1 MAKSTYKSVYDN
13 PNYWRGVRD
22 RLIRTA
28 GQAIVASAAAS
39 LFTGAGAIAFLIFL
53 AVALLGSLGTSLAA
67 PEKVLLGELPE
78 QPEPDLEAWAEAE
91 QDH

>member
-1 MAKSTYKSVYDN
+1 MSNNKSIYDN
-13 PNYWRGVRD
+13 PNFWRGVRD

-39 LFTGAGAIAFLIFL
+39 LFTGAGLLAFAVFMG
-53 AVALLGSLGTSLAA
+53 VALLGSLGTSLAA
-67 PEKVLLGELPE
+67 PEKVLLGQLPE
-78 QPEPDLEAWAEAE
+78 ETEPDLEAWAEAE

>member
-1 MAKSTYKSVYDN
+1 MSNYKSIYDN

-39 LFTGAGAIAFLIFL
+39 LFTGAGAIAFAIFM

-78 QPEPDLEAWAEAE
+78 PEIDHEGWAEAE
-91 QDH
+91 LDH

>member
-1 MAKSTYKSVYDN
+1 MATYKSVYEN

-39 LFTGAGAIAFLIFL
+39 LFTGAGLVAFLIFMG
-53 AVALLGSLGTSLAA
+53 VALLGSLGTSLAA

-78 QPEPDLEAWAEAE
+78 EQPDYEAWAEAE

>member
-1 MAKSTYKSVYDN
+1 MSNYKSIYDN
-13 PNYWRGVRD
+13 PNFWRGVRD

-39 LFTGAGAIAFLIFL
+39 LFTGAGLLAFAVFMG
-53 AVALLGSLGTSLAA
+53 VALLGSLGTSLAA
-67 PEKVLLGELPE
+67 PEKVLLGQLPE
-78 QPEPDLEAWAEAE
+78 ETEPDLEAWAEAE

>member
-1 MAKSTYKSVYDN
+1 MSTYKSIYDN

-28 GQAIVASAAAS
+28 GQALVASAAAS

-53 AVALLGSLGTSLAA
+53 TVALLGSLGTSLAA
-67 PEKVLLGELPE
+67 PEKVLLGELPD
-78 QPEPDLEAWAEAE
+78 PNPDYEAWEEAE
-91 QDH
+91 LDH

>member
-1 MAKSTYKSVYDN
+1 MANYKSIYEN

-39 LFTGAGAIAFLIFL
+39 LFTGAGAIAFLIFMG
-53 AVALLGSLGTSLAA
+53 VALLGSLGTSLAA

-78 QPEPDLEAWAEAE
+78 SQADYEGWAEAE

>member
-1 MAKSTYKSVYDN
+1 MSNYKSIYEN
-13 PNYWRGVRD
+13 RNYWRGVRD

-39 LFTGAGAIAFLIFL
+39 LFTGAGLLAFAVFMG
-53 AVALLGSLGTSLAA
+53 VALLGSLGTSLAA

-78 QPEPDLEAWAEAE
+78 GAEPDLEAWAEAE